1 MKVKTLLQS
10 GFLLLLVASPA
21 AFAKEVIHTFK
32 AHGKKYEIYV
42 GYADAVYVTYAGSTD
57 TKYKKGR
64 GSKRGGC
71 DWISRPSGACAS
83 YSEMISKIKYKVR
96 NHDY

>member
-1 MKVKTLLQS
+1 MKVKRLLQS
-10 GFLLLLVASPA
+10 GLLLLLAVSPA

-57 TKYKKGR
+57 TKYEKGK

-71 DWISRPSGACAS
+71 DWIYHGRCVS

>member
-10 GFLLLLVASPA
+10 GLLLLLAVSPA

-42 GYADAVYVTYAGSTD
+42 GYADGVYVTYAGSTD
-57 TKYKKGR
+57 TKHEKGK

-71 DWISRPSGACAS
+71 DWIYYGRCVS
-83 YSEMISKIKYKVR
+83 YSEMISKIKSKVR

>member
-1 MKVKTLLQS
+1 MKAKTLLQS
-10 GFLLLLVASPA
+10 GFLLLLVASPM
-21 AFAKEVIHTFK
+21 AFAKKEAIHTFK

-57 TKYKKGR
+57 TKYEKGR

-71 DWISRPSGACAS
+71 DWKYYGRCVS

>member
-1 MKVKTLLQS
+1 MKVKMLLQS
-10 GFLLLLVASPA
+10 GLLLLLAASPV
-21 AFAKEVIHTFK
+21 AFAKGVVHTFK

-42 GYADAVYVTYAGSTD
+42 GYADAIYVTYAGSTD
-57 TKYKKGR
+57 TKYEKGK

-71 DWISRPSGACAS
+71 DWIYYGRCVS

>member
-1 MKVKTLLQS
+1 MKVKMLLQS
-10 GFLLLLVASPA
+10 GLLLLLAASPV
-21 AFAKEVIHTFK
+21 AFAKEVIHAFK

-42 GYADAVYVTYAGSTD
+42 GYADAVYVTYAGTTD
-57 TKYKKGR
+57 TKYEKGK

-71 DWISRPSGACAS
+71 DWKYYGRCVS

>member
-1 MKVKTLLQS
+1 MKAKTLLQS
-10 GFLLLLVASPA
+10 GFLLLLVASPM
-21 AFAKEVIHTFK
+21 AFAKEAIHTFK

-57 TKYKKGR
+57 TKYEKGR

-71 DWISRPSGACAS
+71 DWKYYGRCVS

>member
-1 MKVKTLLQS
+1 M
-10 GFLLLLVASPA
+10 
-21 AFAKEVIHTFK
+21 AFAKKEVIHTFK

-57 TKYKKGR
+57 TKYEKGK

-71 DWISRPSGACAS
+71 DWISWPLGACVS

>member
-1 MKVKTLLQS
+1 MKVKMLLQS
-10 GFLLLLVASPA
+10 ALLLLLAASPV

-32 AHGKKYEIYV
+32 AHGKNYEIYV

-57 TKYKKGR
+57 TKYEKGK

-71 DWISRPSGACAS
+71 DWIYYGHCVS
-83 YSEMISKIKYKVR
+83 YSEMISKIRYKVR
-96 NHDY
+96 NKGY